1 LADPAPSSDKKPS
14 KTTSG
19 VAVNPKVAAK
29 PETIPLPIDKQAD
42 PTSPGAQQ
50 KLRTVEAAEAADI
63 ASSQP
68 DTPTGRQQQPVSG
81 ERFVNTKL
89 NIALINDPKNG
100 PRFTMTKREAGL
112 TEGDGG
118 KTETVG
124 TPEAETGSAAEPA
137 DADSAKNGSKSAAL
151 RARADGDNDHGELS
165 SHEENVLPKA
175 EAAASHVEPAVS
187 GHSLP
192 HPAPTGVPPA
202 AEPPSKVPVDSSKIF
217 VGRNGTYYDESW
229 RWMDWRGIYR
239 SWNWPAALTFGH
251 WFAYRRLYKL
261 AGLFLMSITGLAI
274 AAVNQVPIIAVGA
287 AAILLAGLS
296 GLYANILYFRVF
308 RRAVAHVTENG
319 EGSYRELND
328 QLAAAGGVDR
338 RAPFVMAGLSLA
350 AIAIVLGATYYRQN
364 GFGLNLWP
372 F

>member
-1 LADPAPSSDKKPS
+1 M
-14 KTTSG
+14 
-19 VAVNPKVAAK
+19 NPEVAAK
-29 PETIPLPIDKQAD
+29 PETIPMPIDKQTGPA
-42 PTSPGAQQ
+42 SPAAQQ
-50 KLRTVEAAEAADI
+50 ELRTVEAADAADI
-63 ASSQP
+63 ASSQA
-68 DTPTGRQQQPVSG
+68 DTATGRQQRPVSG

-112 TEGDGG
+112 TEGDDG
-118 KTETVG
+118 KTDTVG
-124 TPEAETGSAAEPA
+124 TAEAETGSAAAEPT
-137 DADSAKNGSKSAAL
+137 DADTAKNGSKSAPLPAK
-151 RARADGDNDHGELS
+151 AAGENDHGKPS
-165 SHEENVLPKA
+165 PHDSNVFPKA
-175 EAAASHVEPAVS
+175 ETAANPAAPAIS
-187 GHSLP
+187 ERPLP

-202 AEPPSKVPVDSSKIF
+202 AEPPNKVPVDSSKIF
-217 VGRNGTYYDESW
+217 VGRNGTFYDESW
-229 RWMDWRGIYR
+229 RWMDWRGTYR
-239 SWNWPAALTFGH
+239 SWNWPAALTVGH

-261 AGLFLMSITGLAI
+261 AGLFLMSIAGLAI

-296 GLYANILYFRVF
+296 GLYANILYFQVF
-308 RRAVAHVTENG
+308 RKAVAHVTENG

-328 QLAAAGGVDR
+328 QLAAAGGVNR

-350 AIAIVLGATYYRQN
+350 AIAIVLGATYYRRN